1 MKGMNVNME
10 QKKQE
15 NISLDKVNILKD
27 GERFVNRNGGTN
39 AHYYEISKE
48 EYLRII
54 AMDNWRGVIREWA
67 DRDMS
72 DAIRWGYGFY
82 GCDLRMMDG
91 KYFYSETI
99 GSSCD

>member
-1 MKGMNVNME
+1 MKGMSVNME

-27 GERFVNRNGGTN
+27 GERFVNRSCGTN
-39 AHYYEISKE
+39 THYYEISKE

-67 DRDMS
+67 DRDMP
-72 DAIRWGYGFY
+72 DFIRWGYGFY
-82 GCDLRMMDG
+82 GCDLMMMDG